1 MKKTLY
7 LLAAVIP
14 LMLFSCASTDVVPS
28 DIQFTEI
35 KGDDY
40 LDTYMNDLVKQSNAY
55 KIVDVYISQ
64 IDDVSKIETN
74 PRADFYMEI
83 AESPNEFRGRR
94 VLANNFAKKMIET
107 DPSWFERL
115 KVVHD
120 NERYNGHYTVYLY
133 FKDIGNIIS
142 GSDFVG
148 VVYNIEGVPTYE
160 KIEMDIAA
168 EEKVRADK
176 EEADAKAKA
185 ESDAAKKAKE
195 KEIAKGFIYHGRNEA
210 SENSTLFQGGALEK
224 GHAYYIKGFAP
235 AKYSPTNAAVIMSL
249 FGESNPVL
257 VSYKDQK
264 VKADV
269 MKASSLWGE
278 YLPVTVIVTADTVL
292 PNRAVVI
299 GLVE

>member
-40 LDTYMNDLVKQSNAY
+40 LDTYMNELVKQSNAY

-83 AESPNEFRGRR
+83 AESPNGFRGRR

-115 KVVHD
+115 KAVHN

-133 FKDIGNIIS
+133 FKDIGNIMS
-142 GSDFVG
+142 GSEFIG
-148 VVYNIEGVPTYE
+148 VVHDIEGVPTYE
-160 KIEMDIAA
+160 KIDMDN
-168 EEKVRADK
+168 ETEKKARADK

-185 ESDAAKKAKE
+185 EADAAKDAKG
-195 KEIAKGFIYHGRNEA
+195 KEIAQGYIYHGINEA

-224 GHAYYIKGFAP
+224 GHAYYIKGFTP
-235 AKYSPTNAAVIMSL
+235 AKYSPATVAVIMTL

-269 MKASSLWGE
+269 MNASSLWGE

-292 PNRAVVI
+292 PNRVVVLGI
-299 GLVE
+299 VE

>member
-7 LLAAVIP
+7 FLAAVIP
-14 LMLFSCASTDVVPS
+14 LMLFSCASTDVVSS

-40 LDTYMNDLVKQSNAY
+40 LDTYMNQLIEKSNAY

-83 AESPNEFRGRR
+83 AESPNGFRGRR

-115 KVVHD
+115 KAVHN

-133 FKDIGNIIS
+133 FKDIGNIMS
-142 GSDFVG
+142 GSNFVG

-160 KIEMDIAA
+160 KIEMDIA
-168 EEKVRADK
+168 
-176 EEADAKAKA
+176 
-185 ESDAAKKAKE
+185 
-195 KEIAKGFIYHGRNEA
+195 
-210 SENSTLFQGGALEK
+210 
-224 GHAYYIKGFAP
+224 
-235 AKYSPTNAAVIMSL
+235 
-249 FGESNPVL
+249 
-257 VSYKDQK
+257 
-264 VKADV
+264 
-269 MKASSLWGE
+269 
-278 YLPVTVIVTADTVL
+278 
-292 PNRAVVI
+292 
-299 GLVE
+299 

>member
-14 LMLFSCASTDVVPS
+14 LILFSCASTEVVPS

-40 LDTYMNDLVKQSNAY
+40 LDTYMNQLIEKSNAY

-83 AESPNEFRGRR
+83 AESPNGFRGRR

-115 KVVHD
+115 KAVHN

-133 FKDIGNIIS
+133 FKDIGNIMS
-142 GSDFVG
+142 GSNFVG

-168 EEKVRADK
+168 EKKARADK

-185 ESDAAKKAKE
+185 ESDAAKEAKG
-195 KEIAKGFIYHGRNEA
+195 KEIAKGYIYHGINEA
-210 SENSTLFQGGALEK
+210 SENATLFQGGALEK
-224 GHAYYIKGFAP
+224 GHAYFIKGFTP
-235 AKYSPTNAAVIMSL
+235 SKFSPSTIAVIKSL
-249 FGESNPVL
+249 FGESNPVG

-269 MKASSLWGE
+269 MTESNLWGE
-278 YLPVTVIVTADTVL
+278 YIPVTVIVTADPL
-292 PNRAVVI
+292 FSNRAVVL
-299 GLVE
+299 GLIK

>member
-40 LDTYMNDLVKQSNAY
+40 LDTYMNQLIEKSNAY

-83 AESPNEFRGRR
+83 AESPNGFRGRR

-115 KVVHD
+115 KAVHN

-133 FKDIGNIIS
+133 FKDIGNIMS
-142 GSDFVG
+142 GSEFIG
-148 VVYNIEGVPTYE
+148 VVHDIEGVPTYE
-160 KIEMDIAA
+160 KIDMDN
-168 EEKVRADK
+168 ETEKKARADK

-185 ESDAAKKAKE
+185 EADAAKDAKG
-195 KEIAKGFIYHGRNEA
+195 KEIAQGYIYHGINEA
-210 SENSTLFQGGALEK
+210 SENSTLFQGGALKK
-224 GHAYYIKGFAP
+224 G
-235 AKYSPTNAAVIMSL
+235 L
-249 FGESNPVL
+249 PVL
-257 VSYKDQK
+257 
-264 VKADV
+264 
-269 MKASSLWGE
+269 E
-278 YLPVTVIVTADTVL
+278 VL
-292 PNRAVVI
+292 FLCRKTS
-299 GLVE
+299 

>member
-1 MKKTLY
+1 
-7 LLAAVIP
+7 
-14 LMLFSCASTDVVPS
+14 
-28 DIQFTEI
+28 
-35 KGDDY
+35 
-40 LDTYMNDLVKQSNAY
+40 
-55 KIVDVYISQ
+55 
-64 IDDVSKIETN
+64 
-74 PRADFYMEI
+74 
-83 AESPNEFRGRR
+83 
-94 VLANNFAKKMIET
+94 
-107 DPSWFERL
+107 
-115 KVVHD
+115 
-120 NERYNGHYTVYLY
+120 
-133 FKDIGNIIS
+133 
-142 GSDFVG
+142 
-148 VVYNIEGVPTYE
+148 
-160 KIEMDIAA
+160 MDIAA
-168 EEKVRADK
+168 DK
-176 EEADAKAKA
+176 EADAKAKA

-269 MKASSLWGE
+269 MNESSLWGE
-278 YLPVTVIVTADTVL
+278 YFPVTVIVTADTVL

>member
-1 MKKTLY
+1 MKKTLT

-14 LMLFSCASTDVVPS
+14 LFLFGCASTQVVPA
-28 DIQFTEI
+28 DIQYKEI
-35 KGDDY
+35 KGEDY
-40 LDTYMNDLVKQSNAY
+40 LDEYLDKLIEQSKAY
-55 KIVDVYISQ
+55 KIIDVYISQ
-64 IDDVSKIETN
+64 IDDVIKIETN

-83 AESPNEFRGRR
+83 AESPNGFRGRR

-115 KVVHD
+115 KAVHN

-133 FKDIGNIIS
+133 FKDIGNIMS
-142 GSDFVG
+142 GSEFIG
-148 VVYNIEGVPTYE
+148 VVHDIEGVPTYE
-160 KIEMDIAA
+160 KIDMDN
-168 EEKVRADK
+168 ETEKKARTDK

-185 ESDAAKKAKE
+185 EADAAKDAKG
-195 KEIAKGFIYHGRNEA
+195 KEIAQGYIYHGINEA

-224 GHAYYIKGFAP
+224 GHAYYIKGFTP
-235 AKYSPTNAAVIMSL
+235 AKYSPATVAVIMTL

-269 MKASSLWGE
+269 MNASSLWGE

-292 PNRAVVI
+292 PNRVVVLGI
-299 GLVE
+299 VE

>member
-7 LLAAVIP
+7 LLVAVIP
-14 LMLFSCASTDVVPS
+14 LMLFSCASTDVVPT

-35 KGDDY
+35 RGNDY
-40 LDTYMNDLVKQSNAY
+40 LDTYMNDLGKQSNAY

-64 IDDVSKIETN
+64 NDDVSKIETN

-83 AESPNEFRGRR
+83 AESPNGFRGRR

-115 KVVHD
+115 KAVHN

-133 FKDIGNIIS
+133 FKDIGNIMS
-142 GSDFVG
+142 GSNFVG

-168 EEKVRADK
+168 DK
-176 EEADAKAKA
+176 EADAKAKA

-195 KEIAKGFIYHGRNEA
+195 KEIKNED
-210 SENSTLFQGGALEK
+210 
-224 GHAYYIKGFAP
+224 IIVAP
-235 AKYSPTNAAVIMSL
+235 LSA
-249 FGESNPVL
+249 
-257 VSYKDQK
+257 
-264 VKADV
+264 
-269 MKASSLWGE
+269 
-278 YLPVTVIVTADTVL
+278 
-292 PNRAVVI
+292 
-299 GLVE
+299 

>member
-7 LLAAVIP
+7 LLSAVIP
-14 LMLFSCASTDVVPS
+14 LILFSCASTDVVPS

-83 AESPNEFRGRR
+83 AESPNGFRGRR

-115 KVVHD
+115 KAVHN

-133 FKDIGNIIS
+133 FKDIGNIVR
-142 GSDFVG
+142 VG
-148 VVYNIEGVPTYE
+148 RKSPFR
-160 KIEMDIAA
+160 
-168 EEKVRADK
+168 VRQ
-176 EEADAKAKA
+176 
-185 ESDAAKKAKE
+185 
-195 KEIAKGFIYHGRNEA
+195 N
-210 SENSTLFQGGALEK
+210 
-224 GHAYYIKGFAP
+224 
-235 AKYSPTNAAVIMSL
+235 
-249 FGESNPVL
+249 
-257 VSYKDQK
+257 
-264 VKADV
+264 
-269 MKASSLWGE
+269 
-278 YLPVTVIVTADTVL
+278 
-292 PNRAVVI
+292 
-299 GLVE
+299 

>member
-83 AESPNEFRGRR
+83 AESPNGFRGRR

-115 KVVHD
+115 KAVHN

-133 FKDIGNIIS
+133 FKDIGNIMS

-168 EEKVRADK
+168 DK
-176 EEADAKAKA
+176 EADAKAKA

-235 AKYSPTNAAVIMSL
+235 AKYSPTNAAVIKSL
-249 FGESNPVL
+249 FGESNPIL

-269 MKASSLWGE
+269 MNASSLWGE

>member
-40 LDTYMNDLVKQSNAY
+40 LDTYMNQLIEKSNAY
-55 KIVDVYISQ
+55 KIVDVYISH

-83 AESPNEFRGRR
+83 AESPNGFRGRR

-115 KVVHD
+115 KAVHN

-133 FKDIGNIIS
+133 FKDIGNIMS

-168 EEKVRADK
+168 DK
-176 EEADAKAKA
+176 EADAKAKA
-185 ESDAAKKAKE
+185 ESDAAKKTKE

-269 MKASSLWGE
+269 MNATSLWGE

>member
-83 AESPNEFRGRR
+83 AESPNGFRGRR

-115 KVVHD
+115 KAVHN

-133 FKDIGNIIS
+133 FKDIGNIMS

-168 EEKVRADK
+168 DK
-176 EEADAKAKA
+176 EADAKAKA

-235 AKYSPTNAAVIMSL
+235 AKYYPTNAAVIMSL

>member
-14 LMLFSCASTDVVPS
+14 LMLFSCASTDVVQS

-83 AESPNEFRGRR
+83 AESPNGFRGRR

-115 KVVHD
+115 KAVHN

-133 FKDIGNIIS
+133 FKDIGNIMS
-142 GSDFVG
+142 GSEFIG
-148 VVYNIEGVPTYE
+148 VVHDIEGVPTYE
-160 KIEMDIAA
+160 KIDMDN
-168 EEKVRADK
+168 ETEKKARADK

-185 ESDAAKKAKE
+185 EADAAKDAKG
-195 KEIAKGFIYHGRNEA
+195 KEIAQGYIYHGINEA

-224 GHAYYIKGFAP
+224 GHAYYIKGFTP
-235 AKYSPTNAAVIMSL
+235 AKYSPATVAVIMTL

-269 MKASSLWGE
+269 MNASSLWGE

-292 PNRAVVI
+292 PNRAVVLGI
-299 GLVE
+299 VE

>member
-14 LMLFSCASTDVVPS
+14 LMLFSCASTEVVPS
-28 DIQFTEI
+28 NIQFTEI

-40 LDTYMNDLVKQSNAY
+40 LDTYMNQLIERSNAY

-64 IDDVSKIETN
+64 IDDVSKLETN
-74 PRADFYMEI
+74 PKADFYMEI
-83 AESPNEFRGRR
+83 AESENGFRGRR
-94 VLANNFAKKMIET
+94 VLANTFAKKMIET

-115 KVVHD
+115 KAVH
-120 NERYNGHYTVYLY
+120 NNKRYNGHYTVYLY
-133 FKDIGNIIS
+133 FKDIGNIMS
-142 GSDFVG
+142 GSEFIG
-148 VVYNIEGVPTYE
+148 VIHDIEGVPTYE
-160 KIEMDIAA
+160 KIDLDNET
-168 EEKVRADK
+168 EKKARADK

-185 ESDAAKKAKE
+185 ESDAVKEAKG
-195 KEIAKGFIYHGRNEA
+195 KEIAQGYIYHGINES

-235 AKYSPTNAAVIMSL
+235 AKYSPTNAAVIKSL

-269 MKASSLWGE
+269 MNASSLWGE
-278 YLPVTVIVTADTVL
+278 YLPVTVIVTADNVL